1 MTVVFVFKNGY
12 ELKVKCEYITL
23 TTSNLTGRITGYQ
36 MDDIDSNKPLYID
49 IDEIICVYRVMADE
63 EGSAK

>member
-12 ELKVKCEYITL
+12 ELKVKCENITL
-23 TTSNLTGRITGYQ
+23 TTSNLTGRIAGYQ

-49 IDEIICVYRVMADE
+49 VDEIICVYRVMADE